1 MKKVGLA
8 LSSGGAK
15 GIAHIGVLA
24 VLEREGIP
32 VDFIAGTSMG
42 ALIGAFYAAGRTAKE
57 IEEVIVGV
65 NRKQMRSF
73 FDFTLSGQGII
84 RGQRVIEWLKYS
96 INNADFS
103 DLRIPLACVAADIHS
118 GEKVVIEDGP
128 VAEGVRASISIPVLY
143 MPFSWR
149 GRHLVDGGLVDPVP
163 VDVVREMGADYVI
176 AATVTPD
183 KGKQLPREIVTGGIP
198 KKPPGIFRMWRLLRK
213 VRRGEVTDTGA
224 VRADIV
230 IAPLGV
236 RGMRLRPGDRRRVAE
251 LVSAGEQAAVK
262 AIPVIRSELGI

>member
-1 MKKVGLA
+1 MKRVGLA
-8 LSSGGAK
+8 LSSGAAR

-65 NRKQMRSF
+65 TRKKMRSF

-84 RGQRVIEWLKYS
+84 RGERVIEWLRYS
-96 INNADFS
+96 IDNAEFS
-103 DLRIPLACVAADIHS
+103 DLRIPFACVAADIHS
-118 GEKVVIEDGP
+118 GEKVVIEDGS
-128 VAEGVRASISIPVLY
+128 VAEGVRASVSIPVLY

-163 VDVVREMGADYVI
+163 VDVVRDMGADFVI
-176 AATVTPD
+176 ASTVTPD
-183 KGKQLPREIVTGGIP
+183 KGKQMSRLSIAGVMPE
-198 KKPPGIFRMWRLLRK
+198 KPPGIFRMWRLLRK
-213 VRRGEVTDTGA
+213 VRRGEVTATGA
-224 VRADIV
+224 ARADIV
-230 IAPLGV
+230 IAPDV

-251 LVSAGEQAAVK
+251 LVSAGEHAAIK
-262 AIPVIRSELGI
+262 AIPEIRRELGI

>member
-8 LSSGGAK
+8 LSSGAAK

-42 ALIGAFYAAGRTAKE
+42 ALIGAFYAAGRTAEE

-65 NRKQMRSF
+65 NRKKMRSF

-84 RGQRVIEWLKYS
+84 RGERVIEWLRYS
-96 INNADFS
+96 IDNADFA
-103 DLRIPLACVAADIHS
+103 DLRIPFACVAADINS
-118 GEKVVIEDGP
+118 GEKVVIDDGP
-128 VAEGVRASISIPVLY
+128 VAEGVRASVSIPVLY

-163 VDVVREMGADYVI
+163 VDVVREMGADFII

-183 KGKQLPREIVTGGIP
+183 KGKQLPKLSIAGRMTE
-198 KKPPGIFRMWRLLRK
+198 KPPGIFRMWRLLRK

-224 VRADIV
+224 ARADIV
-230 IAPLGV
+230 IAPAV

-251 LVSAGEQAAVK
+251 LVSAGEHAATEAV
-262 AIPVIRSELGI
+262 PVIRSELGI